1 MKLFNSII
9 KFILF
14 LLCVSFSLNV
24 FSQNE
29 GKVRMIYLWD
39 VTLSM
44 QGKSKGCPDIWD
56 EVKTAICNDIK
67 RMNDESTEVI
77 ILPFQH
83 RAIVESMVKDKA
95 TFQGKQRLIEYIKG
109 YELPK
114 LWLGSASNGSESKDG
129 NTTMTAIY
137 QPFKYCMDSLL
148 HKDKKNIVEFLTD
161 GRSDFPEDEKKF
173 NKYLLSED
181 WCSYAKDLDVRLY
194 YVALTKQG
202 VNSALDNIKCDRIT
216 PIPPGKSITT
226 SIKLIQPQDSLMFNV
241 HDDYGKELCLRF
253 KSPTSIPLEKGYK
266 INVRC
271 TENPFFEIDETVVVN
286 EDLSIKLRP
295 KYKCD
300 SNQMKQL
307 LDNGVNSKVEI
318 LYEKAEGMNSL
329 PYEMVD
335 VEVDIKTIVTVV
347 NTRFSKVELR
357 WE

>member
-1 MKLFNSII
+1 MISFNSKI
-9 KFILF
+9 KFLIF
-14 LLCVSFSLNV
+14 LLGISFSLSA

-67 RMNDESTEVI
+67 RINDESTEVI

-83 RAIVESMVKDKA
+83 RAIVESMVKDRA
-95 TFQGKQRLIEYIKG
+95 TSQGKQRLINYIKE
-109 YELPK
+109 YELQK
-114 LWLGSASNGSESKDG
+114 LWLGSANTGSESVNG

-148 HKDKKNIVEFLTD
+148 HKDKKNIIEFLTD
-161 GRSDFPEDEKKF
+161 GRSDFPEDEKSF

-181 WCSYAKDLDVRLY
+181 WCSYAKELDVRLY

-241 HDDYGKELCLRF
+241 YDDYAKDLNLRF
-253 KSPTSIPLEKGYK
+253 KSPTAIPLEAGYK
-266 INVRC
+266 VNVKC
-271 TENPFFEIDETVVVN
+271 AENPFFEINQTVVVN
-286 EDLSIKLRP
+286 EDLSIKLTP

-307 LDNGVNSKVEI
+307 LDSGVNSKVEI
-318 LYEKAEGMNSL
+318 LYEKAEGMNVL

-335 VEVDIKTIVTVV
+335 VEVDVKTIVSVV

>member
-1 MKLFNSII
+1 MKLFNSR
-9 KFILF
+9 ILF
-14 LLCVSFSLNV
+14 LLFLFFMSLLA
-24 FSQNE
+24 FSQNN

-44 QGKSKGCPDIWD
+44 QGKSKGCPDIWE
-56 EVKTAICNDIK
+56 EVKLAICNDIK

-95 TFQGKQRLIEYIKG
+95 TPQGKQRLIKYIKE
-109 YELPK
+109 YKLPT
-114 LWLGSASNGSESKDG
+114 LWLGSASTGGESKEG

-148 HKDKKNIVEFLTD
+148 HKDKKNIIEFLTD
-161 GRSDFPEDEKKF
+161 GRSDFPEDEKEF

-181 WCSYAKDLDVRLY
+181 WCSYAKELDVRLY
-194 YVALTKQG
+194 YVALTRQG

-226 SIKLIQPQDSLMFNV
+226 SIKLLQPQDSLMFNV
-241 HDDYGKELCLRF
+241 YDDYGKVLNLRF
-253 KSPTSIPLEKGYK
+253 KSPTAIPLEVGYK
-266 INVRC
+266 VNVKC
-271 TENPFFEIDETVVVN
+271 TENPFFEINQTVVVN
-286 EDLSIKLRP
+286 DDLSIKLTP

-307 LDNGVNSKVEI
+307 LESGENSKVEI
-318 LYEKAEGMNSL
+318 LYEKADGMNVL

-335 VEVDIKTIVTVV
+335 VEVDVKTIVSVV
-347 NTRFSKVELR
+347 NTRFSKIELR